1 MTAIELGSLILAV
14 EFGFIAWGTL
24 FLLLRRNR
32 DQRNTDHDHASAVL
46 EELQEQEVD
55 RRDALSDL
63 FANTYK
69 LEGSELNSK
78 VDEYVEREKAFY
90 SAMLSLYLERDGAKL
105 RDIPAEL
112 TKVLTPW
119 AHITPSGMVDAGKV
133 GSLVEEKA
141 ALALE
146 LDNTKQTLERLMDE
160 YMAAFDK
167 NEAPDGK
174 APDPEP
180 EEEEEV
186 FEETFEDIPE
196 EPETQA
202 PPKKEAEDEPQPD
215 ALEEVEDLDDVAL
228 SALGIEPDSPATDKQ
243 TTPPDQDAPAIE
255 EEEEDIF
262 GLPSAPAEEQ
272 PEEQPADDD
281 EQADKP
287 PTDADLDDAQAREE
301 LEGLA
306 DLFGTPSDKT

>member
-32 DQRNTDHDHASAVL
+32 DQRHTDQDHASAVL
-46 EELQEQEVD
+46 EELQEQELD
-55 RRDALSDL
+55 RRDALSNL

-69 LEGSELNSK
+69 LEGNELSSK

-105 RDIPAEL
+105 RDLPAEL

-119 AHITPSGMVDAGKV
+119 AHITPSGMVDASKV
-133 GSLVEEKA
+133 GSLEEEKA

-146 LDNTKQTLERLMDE
+146 LDNTQQTLERLMDE

-167 NEAPDGK
+167 NEAPDEQ
-174 APDPEP
+174 APKPAPQPEP
-180 EEEEEV
+180 EEEEEA
-186 FEETFEDIPE
+186 FEETFENISEEAKTQTPPTEDVEEEQQFDVLE
-196 EPETQA
+196 EP
-202 PPKKEAEDEPQPD
+202 
-215 ALEEVEDLDDVAL
+215 EDLDDIAL
-228 SALGIEPDSPATDKQ
+228 SALGIEPDAPATDTQ
-243 TTPPDQDAPAIE
+243 TTPPDQDAAAIE
-255 EEEEDIF
+255 EEDAFE
-262 GLPSAPAEEQ
+262 LPPAPV
-272 PEEQPADDD
+272 EEQPADDD

-287 PTDADLDDAQAREE
+287 PSDADLDDEQAREE

-306 DLFGTPSDKT
+306 DLFGGPSDKK